1 MGNEV
6 GAAVGE
12 EGATDGC
19 NVGSLDGVLVGTEE
33 GAADGT
39 VDGLLDGALVGTDE
53 GEGDGDVDG
62 LLDGDLVGTEEGAQG
77 SKFRSTNADGSCDQQ
92 IS

>member
-6 GAAVGE
+6 GAAVGDD
-12 EGATDGC
+12 GAIDGC
-19 NVGSLDGVLVGTEE
+19 IVGSLDGAIVGMEE

-39 VDGLLDGALVGTDE
+39 
-53 GEGDGDVDG
+53 VDG

-77 SKFRSTNADGSCDQQ
+77 SKFRSINADGSCDQQ